1 MTTAYWRLDA
11 VELAGLIR
19 RREAS
24 ARAVVDAH
32 LERMDAVN
40 PALNAVVLGLA
51 DQARREA
58 DAADAAVARSDA
70 LGPLH
75 GVPVTIKVNTDQA
88 GCPTDNA
95 VVAFKALMAERD
107 SPTVANFRKAGAIV
121 IGRTNAPC
129 FSMRWLTENELHG
142 TTLNPWDAG
151 RTAGGSSGGA
161 ASATAAGIAPINQ
174 GNDIAG
180 SVRYPAYCCG
190 VVGLR
195 PSYGR
200 VPGYNFTSSKSRPI
214 TSQLMAVQGPLT
226 RTVRDAR
233 LALQVMAAGDASDP
247 RWVDVPLE
255 QPRPAAPIRVALVA
269 DPAGRGAQP
278 AIQASVRQAG
288 AWLAAAGYAVEEVA
302 PPRLG
307 EVADLWAKLGMA
319 DVMRALGP
327 AVDEWGDA
335 GIRRSVALWLAVN
348 PGYGP
353 QDTLDALG
361 EREQML
367 REWQAFLE
375 TWPLVVMPNSGEPA
389 FRVGE
394 DLVDEATARRMWN
407 AQLPQ
412 LAIPVLGLPAVS
424 VPTGLH
430 DGLPMGVQVVAG
442 RYRED
447 LCLGAAEAIEAAAI
461 AAGAGM
467 TAPVDPFGS
476 ATRG

>member
-1 MTTAYWRLDA
+1 MTQAFWHLDA
-11 VELAGLIR
+11 VDLAGLIR

-24 ARAVVDAH
+24 AREVVEAHLQRMAVV
-32 LERMDAVN
+32 N
-40 PALNAVVLGLA
+40 STLNAVVLSLA
-51 DQARREA
+51 DQARDEA
-58 DAADAAVARSDA
+58 DAADAALARGDG

-75 GVPVTIKVNTDQA
+75 GVPVTTKVNTDQA

-95 VVAFKALMAERD
+95 VAAFRDLVAERD
-107 SPTVANFRKAGAIV
+107 NPTVANLRKAGAIV
-121 IGRTNAPC
+121 IGRTNTPC

-142 TTLNPWDAG
+142 TTLNPWNAE

-161 ASATAAGIAPINQ
+161 ASAAAAGIAPINQ

-200 VPGYNFTSSKSRPI
+200 VPAYNFTGTKPRPI
-214 TSQLMAVQGPLT
+214 TARLMAVQGPLT

-233 LALQVMAAGDASDP
+233 LALRVMATGDPSDP
-247 RWVDVPLE
+247 RWVDVPLDG
-255 QPRPAAPIRVALVA
+255 PRPAAPIRVALVA
-269 DPAGRGAQP
+269 DPAGRGTLP
-278 AIQASVRQAG
+278 AVQASVRQAG
-288 AWLAAAGYAVEEVA
+288 EWLAAAGYAVEEVE

-307 EVADLWAKLGMA
+307 AVADLWARLGMA
-319 DVMRALGP
+319 DVMRSLAP
-327 AVDEWGDA
+327 AVAQYGDA
-335 GIRRSVALWLAVN
+335 GIRRSAALWEAMH

-353 QDTLDALG
+353 QDTLDALA

-367 REWQAFLE
+367 RDWQAFLE
-375 TWPLVVMPNSGEPA
+375 TWPLVVMPSSGEPA
-389 FRVGE
+389 FKVGE
-394 DLVDEATARRMWN
+394 DLADEPTARRMWN

-430 DGLPMGVQVVAG
+430 DSLPMGVQVVAG
-442 RYRED
+442 RFRED
-447 LCLGAAEAIEAAAI
+447 LCLDAAEAIEREAR
-461 AAGAGM
+461 M
-467 TAPVDPFGS
+467 TRPVEPFGRP
-476 ATRG
+476 ATEN